1 MTCTSCK
8 AATTTLGLW
17 RQYNAPLCKYCSARW
32 IQDLPRVA
40 VKLDR
45 QAVKTARLNVLADA
59 VAHGH
64 SEQEIRDLVA
74 LKTMVVQPVEVK
86 KR

>member
-1 MTCTSCK
+1 MTCTDCLAS
-8 AATTTLGLW
+8 TITQGLW

-45 QAVKTARLNVLADA
+45 EEVKTARLNVLADA
-59 VAHGH
+59 VVHGH
-64 SEQEIRDLVA
+64 SEQEIRELA
-74 LKTMVVQPVEVK
+74 KSKTMAVQPVEVK

>member
-1 MTCTSCK
+1 MTCTDCLAS
-8 AATTTLGLW
+8 TITRGFW

-40 VKLDR
+40 VKLDK
-45 QAVKTARLNVLADA
+45 QQVKTARLNALADA

-64 SEQEIRDLVA
+64 SEQEIRELA
-74 LKTMVVQPVEVK
+74 KSKTMAVQPVEVK